1 MDRIFKLLL
10 PDPSGH
16 IVEIESSQN
25 ILFVGANG
33 AGKSRLGTWVEF
45 ESPQKDKVH
54 RISAQKSLSMPDSCS
69 PISIDLAEKSLL
81 FGYENAGAT
90 HAHKLGQR
98 WKKKPAVSL
107 LDDFLKLMVLL
118 FSEDYE
124 KSTEYRQDSNK
135 TKEWKEP
142 PKTNLDI
149 IKNIWEDVL
158 PHRELIIGGGKVETS
173 IKGDSSKKYNASE
186 MSDGERV
193 IFYLIGQCLSAPK
206 DGIIIIDEPELHLHK
221 SVQISLWDKIE
232 QERPDCLFVYLTHD
246 VEFAASKEIAKRI
259 WLKSFDGTAWDWEE
273 MDRVEGLP
281 EELIIEILGSR
292 KPVIFIEGEN
302 GSFDVSLYR
311 SLFKEFL
318 IIPVGSCSQVI
329 QSVKVLKESGQFHHL
344 STHGIVDRDRRNER
358 EIASL
363 NKAGVFVLSVA
374 EVENLFC
381 TPEILKLV
389 AKKLALDEEEKLN
402 ESIAFS
408 FDKLNDEIDNQISL
422 KTINEV
428 KFQLNLF
435 DDKSK
440 GPANIKAE
448 LSRLSGAINVDEL
461 YITIQNEFKKTVEE
475 KDYIGLLKLYNRK
488 SLSSQLSGIY
498 GLSGGG
504 LPEYVVRLTKTDAV
518 NEVRSAL
525 EPYFTGFY
533 ELQA

>member
-1 MDRIFKLLL
+1 MDRNYKLIL
-10 PDPSGH
+10 PDSSGNN
-16 IVEIESSQN
+16 IEIESSQN

-54 RISAQKSLSMPDSCS
+54 RISAQKSLSMPESSS
-69 PISIDLAEKSLL
+69 PISIDLAEKGLL
-81 FGYENAGAT
+81 FGYENTDAT
-90 HAHKLGQR
+90 FAHKLGQR

-107 LDDFLKLMVLL
+107 LDDFQKLMVLL

-124 KSTEYRQDSNK
+124 KSTEYRQSSNES
-135 TKEWKEP
+135 KEWKEP
-142 PKTNLDI
+142 PKTKLDI
-149 IKNIWEDVL
+149 IKAIWEDVL

-173 IKGDSSKKYNASE
+173 IKGDASKKYNASE

-193 IFYLIGQCLSAPK
+193 MFYLIGQCLSAPK
-206 DGIIIIDEPELHLHK
+206 DGIIVIDEPELHLHK
-221 SVQISLWDKIE
+221 SIQITLWNKIE
-232 QERPDCLFVYLTHD
+232 LERPDCLFIYLTHD

-259 WLKSFDGTAWDWEE
+259 WLKSFDGTIWDWEE

-311 SLFKEFL
+311 ALFNEFL
-318 IIPVGSCSQVI
+318 IIPVGSCSHVI
-329 QSVKVLKESGQFHHL
+329 QSVKALKESDQFHHL
-344 STHGIVDRDRRNER
+344 LIHGIIDRDRKSES
-358 EIASL
+358 EITSL
-363 NKAGVFVLSVA
+363 NNTGVFVLSVA

-389 AKKLALDEEEKLN
+389 ARKLALNEEDKLN
-402 ESIAFS
+402 EAIAFS
-408 FDKLNDEIDNQISL
+408 FDKLNGEIDNQISL
-422 KTINEV
+422 KTVNEV

-440 GPANIKAE
+440 GPDNIKAE
-448 LSRLSGAINVDEL
+448 LTRLSGVINVDEL
-461 YITIQNEFKKTVEE
+461 YTEFQNEFNKIVQEQ
-475 KDYIGLLKLYNRK
+475 DYLGLLKLYNRK
-488 SLSSQLSGIY
+488 SLSSQLSTIY

-504 LPEYVVRLTKTDAV
+504 LPEYIVRLTKTDAV
-518 NEVRSAL
+518 NEVRAAL
-525 EPYFTGFY
+525 ETYFTGFY
-533 ELQA
+533 EMQA